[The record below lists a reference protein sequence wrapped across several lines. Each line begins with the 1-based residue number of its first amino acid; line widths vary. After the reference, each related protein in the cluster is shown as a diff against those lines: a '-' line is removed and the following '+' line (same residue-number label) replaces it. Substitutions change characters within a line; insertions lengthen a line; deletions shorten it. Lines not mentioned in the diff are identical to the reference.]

1 MIELNLR
8 QSIKEFYIVSKNKRN
23 SYSNSALKARA
34 EKKERIFFR
43 KIDRGTLFSKI
54 FWSVTFL
61 ELLFFKKTFQISNP
75 EASLK
80 FGQNFLKN
88 DHKCKA

>member
-43 KIDRGTLFSKI
+43 K
-54 FWSVTFL
+54 
-61 ELLFFKKTFQISNP
+61 
-75 EASLK
+75 
-80 FGQNFLKN
+80 
-88 DHKCKA
+88 

>member
-34 EKKERIFFR
+34 EKRKEFSLENRSRYFIF
-43 KIDRGTLFSKI
+43 KD
-54 FWSVTFL
+54 FL
-61 ELLFFKKTFQISNP
+61 ISNLP
-75 EASLK
+75 RVIVFQKNIPNFKSRSK
-80 FGQNFLKN
+80 FEIWTEFFEE
-88 DHKCKA
+88 

>member
-54 FWSVTFL
+54 F
-61 ELLFFKKTFQISNP
+61 
-75 EASLK
+75 
-80 FGQNFLKN
+80 
-88 DHKCKA
+88 